1 MGLDCAFVLAQVTSN
16 RGAGWWQVALL
27 PWCAGADHLN
37 PWSGEMSSGRGGSFT
52 WYMQVQVQEP
62 GSRRLRATLVRER
75 SYSACTKAQLPIVR
89 SMGPAGAYRPRDRAR
104 RPASANSRGIA
115 HARLSPARTLPG
127 LGEEAQAHGKRGPIH
142 SRVTSP
148 AGLPQPASGSHGES
162 SREADMLAPKET
174 SGARKNQ
181 LPRRM

>member
-1 MGLDCAFVLAQVTSN
+1 
-16 RGAGWWQVALL
+16 
-27 PWCAGADHLN
+27 
-37 PWSGEMSSGRGGSFT
+37 MSSGGGGSFT

-142 SRVTSP
+142 SRVQRPLDHRGGSP
-148 AGLPQPASGSHGES
+148 PSEDLLQNGDDKPNVRQLRSGES
-162 SREADMLAPKET
+162 SSTWQTNPIHSRSRRRVRVVDLVGRQVV
-174 SGARKNQ
+174 SGPARFT
-181 LPRRM
+181 